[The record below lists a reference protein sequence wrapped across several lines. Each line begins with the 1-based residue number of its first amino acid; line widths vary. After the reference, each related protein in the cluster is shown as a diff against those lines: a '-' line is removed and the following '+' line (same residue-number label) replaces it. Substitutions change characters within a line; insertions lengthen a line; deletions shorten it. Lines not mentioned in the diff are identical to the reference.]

1 MAVSSETPSESKTS
15 ILDQIKV
22 ASELLVIYAGLC
34 YATGLLILTA
44 RFDQLGV
51 PVSGVELFRA
61 RNILAG
67 GLFFLIPAL
76 LIGPAT
82 GYWAAMR
89 AFGRRT
95 QMSGVLVMITTG
107 FIFCLVL
114 MFFPLRVLDNNG
126 VLWSLAGIIVG
137 VSWIVIESALR
148 PSHPWLFVHN
158 LVVLCVVV
166 ILCLVNL
173 WKAPGAYAH
182 LSSAI
187 RLPFYLYLMSWGVI
201 SIITFGAQKA
211 SQEGGK
217 FSRWPW
223 IAAFLPLLSVY
234 IFAAYQFGY
243 GFYSFIPEARGGGYL
258 GETRDAVIIFTSDAA
273 QAGVPTE
280 LLKLGEPQP
289 MEGCSAVSVA
299 MAPAVSPIVRSQGKS
314 SVLPSATGGR
324 VFCSERLKIVEES
337 ADTVYVANL
346 KGRAPSQLGRTE
358 GESIIIY
365 GIPRK
370 LVAVLALQSAE
381 SSRQVLIVKPG
392 NH

>member
-1 MAVSSETPSESKTS
+1 MALSQETSAGSKIS
-15 ILDQIKV
+15 ISDQIKV
-22 ASELLVIYAGLC
+22 ASELLIIYAGLC

-44 RFDQLGV
+44 RFDQLGL
-51 PVSGVELFRA
+51 PVSAVELFRV

-67 GLFFLIPAL
+67 GLFFLTPAL
-76 LIGPAT
+76 LIAPAT

-89 AFGRRT
+89 TSRRRT

-107 FIFCLVL
+107 FVFCLVL

-126 VLWSLAGIIVG
+126 VLWSLAGIIVA
-137 VSWIVIESALR
+137 VSWIVIEGALR

-158 LVVLCVVV
+158 LLVLCFV
-166 ILCLVNL
+166 ITLCSVTL
-173 WKAPGAYAH
+173 WKAPGAYDH

-187 RLPFYLYLMSWGVI
+187 RLPFCLYLMSWGII
-201 SIITFGAQKA
+201 SVITFGAQKA
-211 SQEGGK
+211 SQKGGQ

-223 IAAFLPLLSVY
+223 IAALLPILSIY

-258 GETRDAVIIFTSDAA
+258 GETRDAVLIFTSDAA
-273 QAGVPTE
+273 QAGVPIE
-280 LLKLGEPQP
+280 LLKLGEPQA
-289 MEGCSAVSVA
+289 MGGCSAVSVA
-299 MAPAVSPIVRSQGKS
+299 TAPAVFPTAKSQEKS
-314 SVLPSATGGR
+314 SALPSPTNGK
-324 VFCSERLKIVEES
+324 VFCSERLKIVEET

-358 GESIIIY
+358 GEGIVIY

-370 LVAVLALQSAE
+370 LVAVLALQSVE
-381 SSRQVLIVKPG
+381 SGRQAFIVKSG
-392 NH
+392 KL